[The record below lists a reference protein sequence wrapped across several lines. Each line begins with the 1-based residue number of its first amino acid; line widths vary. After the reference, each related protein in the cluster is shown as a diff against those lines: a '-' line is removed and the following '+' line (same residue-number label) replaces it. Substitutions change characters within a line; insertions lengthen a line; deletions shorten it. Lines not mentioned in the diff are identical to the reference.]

1 VVTHQAKQ
9 VQTDSIGFSALGQ
22 PEQKPLAVTIISEN
36 RLPAIPSDRHMID
49 RTRKFYSEMSRHSCN
64 LHSKCLACKFYMSS
78 FGLTPAVLKGD
89 KRADARATKSARRAP
104 GTKDRVMRCAGVVA
118 AAIGKYTTPAI
129 GKCTTPRRVKT

>member
-1 VVTHQAKQ
+1 MSHIIEHRVARFHALHESPQIRGGRFQQKVNMVTHQAKQ

-78 FGLTPAVLKGD
+78 FGLTPAVPVAERSVGRQSRFNPILYSKG
-89 KRADARATKSARRAP
+89 
-104 GTKDRVMRCAGVVA
+104 
-118 AAIGKYTTPAI
+118 
-129 GKCTTPRRVKT
+129 

>member
-1 VVTHQAKQ
+1 MVTHQAKQ

-78 FGLTPAVLKGD
+78 FGLTPAVADPGGGGL
-89 KRADARATKSARRAP
+89 RAVT
-104 GTKDRVMRCAGVVA
+104 V
-118 AAIGKYTTPAI
+118 
-129 GKCTTPRRVKT
+129 